1 MVEAVA
7 QAEFLELLIILTG
20 LHCKS
25 NSDFERISSDIKG
38 QRLVQHKLLRNLSLG
53 DAPKIFQ
60 EKIILMDRKMGN
72 SRLSYCLLTLWCI
85 QISLP
90 PQRKCTLRSLSSLAL
105 TLLKSLLDP
114 HSFGPVGQMIK
125 IPPSSQKLQSTL
137 AGLLF
142 SDKSES
148 GLQLG
153 QPVSM
158 KSWDIL
164 RFFSPWTC
172 GCSPFW
178 NMRIISN
185 EEQMLQKR
193 VSLPT
198 ISKRIF
204 FCLPEIGRNKTTS

>member
-20 LHCKS
+20 LHCNS

-38 QRLVQHKLLRNLSLG
+38 QRLVQHKLLLNLSLG

-60 EKIILMDRKMGN
+60 EQIILMDRKMGN
-72 SRLSYCLLTLWCI
+72 SRLSYFLLTLWCI

-164 RFFSPWTC
+164 RFFFTLDLWLLSILKYENNFKWRTNVTKTC
-172 GCSPFW
+172 QFA
-178 NMRIISN
+178 NNFQAYFLLFTRDR
-185 EEQMLQKR
+185 EK
-193 VSLPT
+193 
-198 ISKRIF
+198 
-204 FCLPEIGRNKTTS
+204 